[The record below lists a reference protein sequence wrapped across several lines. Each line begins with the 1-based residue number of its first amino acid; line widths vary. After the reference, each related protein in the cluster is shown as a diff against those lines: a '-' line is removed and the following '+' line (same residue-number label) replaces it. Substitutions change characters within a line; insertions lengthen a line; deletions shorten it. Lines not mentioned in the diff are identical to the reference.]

1 MPTESQRREP
11 VESALEQRLVIV
23 SHCERA
29 EREGLE
35 VGREEKRLGLVL
47 DFGRAPQRDQPV
59 DLRCARSE
67 RGTTTKLLFLQSE

>member
-1 MPTESQRREP
+1 MEFQRREP

-47 DFGRAPQRDQPV
+47 DFGRTPQRNQPV
-59 DLRCARSE
+59 DVSCSRSE
-67 RGTTTKLLFLQSE
+67 RGTTARVLFLQSE